1 MCAQITDSY
10 FLECGLGS
18 DFYFTGSQLY
28 HFPSVRSPTSGEV
41 QEIADEMGLK
51 LSEEDLQ
58 VYTGREYHDGNTVTS
73 NRFYYWYYHYFSHFL
88 LLNRHD

>member
-1 MCAQITDSY
+1 MLKQQTDIFWSV
-10 FLECGLGS
+10 GS

-58 VYTGREYHDGNTVTS
+58 VYTGREYHGNTVTS
-73 NRFYYWYYHYFSHFL
+73 NRIL
-88 LLNRHD
+88 LLVLSFMLAIFCY